1 MTTHTTSPLS
11 AIPLASR
18 AAALREGIVDV
29 HAQIDAALDRLD
41 RFDARVRAFLPEP
54 GRRERVHAAAD
65 ALAARYPEGAPKP
78 PLYGVL
84 LGVKDIFAV
93 DGLPT
98 RAGSA
103 IPPEEW
109 VMPQGPAVT
118 RLIDAGAI
126 VLGKT
131 VSTEFAYF
139 DPGATTNPHNA
150 LHTPGGSSSGSGASV
165 ASGYVPLAIG
175 SQTVGSV
182 LRPAAYVGVVGYK
195 GSYDRVSTNG
205 AVAYSRSVDHV
216 GWFTQD
222 VAGARLVASVMYGD
236 WRANGGIPAPPDPD
250 LRASSLPVVGVP
262 VGPYL
267 AQLQPAALA
276 SFEATIAALEA
287 RGVTVRRVP
296 FLDDIDGI
304 NARHRAIATAEFG
317 DTHAERF
324 VRWGS
329 MFRAASAALFDAA
342 QHVTPEARAEGFA
355 SRLELRARID
365 AASGRHGIDVWASMP
380 ALGPAPLGLTS
391 TGDPV
396 MCVPW
401 THAGVP
407 DITLPAGT
415 IDGLPV
421 GLQLAGRFGR
431 DEEFLD
437 AAERIEALLPS

>member
-1 MTTHTTSPLS
+1 MTTHSTSPLS

-41 RFDARVRAFLPEP
+41 RFDARVRGFLPEP
-54 GRRERVHAAAD
+54 DRRERVHAAAD
-65 ALAARYPEGAPKP
+65 ALIARYPEGTPKP

-84 LGVKDIFAV
+84 VGVKDIFAV

-118 RLIDAGAI
+118 RLIEAGAI

-150 LHTPGGSSSGSGASV
+150 LNTPGGSSSGSGASV

-195 GSYDRVSTNG
+195 GSYDRVPTDG

-216 GWFTQD
+216 GWFTHD
-222 VAGARLVASVMYGD
+222 VAGARLVASVMYED
-236 WRANGGIPAPPDPD
+236 WRDVEAPNAP
-250 LRASSLPVVGVP
+250 PVVGVP

-267 AQLQPAALA
+267 EQLQPAALA

-287 RGVTVRRVP
+287 RGLTVRRVR
-296 FLDDIDGI
+296 FLEDIAGI

-324 VRWGS
+324 LRWGS

-342 QHVTPEARAEGFA
+342 QHVTPEARAEAFE
-355 SRLELRARID
+355 SRLELRTRID
-365 AASGRHGIDVWASMP
+365 AASERHGIDVWASMP

-407 DITLPAGT
+407 DITIPAGT
-415 IDGLPV
+415 VDGLPV

>member
-1 MTTHTTSPLS
+1 
-11 AIPLASR
+11 
-18 AAALREGIVDV
+18 
-29 HAQIDAALDRLD
+29 
-41 RFDARVRAFLPEP
+41 
-54 GRRERVHAAAD
+54 
-65 ALAARYPEGAPKP
+65 
-78 PLYGVL
+78 
-84 LGVKDIFAV
+84 
-93 DGLPT
+93 
-98 RAGSA
+98 
-103 IPPEEW
+103 
-109 VMPQGPAVT
+109 MPQGPAVT
-118 RLIDAGAI
+118 RLIEAGAI

-195 GSYDRVSTNG
+195 GSYDRVPTDG

-216 GWFTQD
+216 GWFTHD
-222 VAGARLVASVMYGD
+222 VAGARLVASVMYED
-236 WRANGGIPAPPDPD
+236 WRDAEVTSG
-250 LRASSLPVVGVP
+250 LPVVGVP

-296 FLDDIDGI
+296 FLEDIAGL

-324 VRWGS
+324 LRWGS

-342 QHVTPEARAEGFA
+342 QRVTPEARAEGFA

-365 AASGRHGIDVWASMP
+365 AASERHRIDVWASMP

-407 DITLPAGT
+407 DITIPAGT

>member
-1 MTTHTTSPLS
+1 MTTHSTSPLS

-41 RFDARVRAFLPEP
+41 RFDARVRGFLPEP
-54 GRRERVHAAAD
+54 DRRERVHAAAD
-65 ALAARYPEGAPKP
+65 ALIARYPDGAPKP

-84 LGVKDIFAV
+84 VGVKDIFAV

-118 RLIDAGAI
+118 RLIEAGAI

-195 GSYDRVSTNG
+195 GSYDRVPTDG

-216 GWFTQD
+216 GWFTHD
-222 VAGARLVASVMYGD
+222 VAGARLVAGVMYDD
-236 WRANGGIPAPPDPD
+236 WRDVETPNA
-250 LRASSLPVVGVP
+250 LPVVGVP
-262 VGPYL
+262 VGRYL
-267 AQLQPAALA
+267 EQLQPAALD

-287 RGVTVRRVP
+287 RGLTVRRVP
-296 FLDDIDGI
+296 FLEDIAGI

-342 QHVTPEARAEGFA
+342 QRVTPEARAEGFA

-365 AASGRHGIDVWASMP
+365 AASERHGIDVWASMP

-415 IDGLPV
+415 IDGLPA

>member
-1 MTTHTTSPLS
+1 MTTHSTSPLS

-41 RFDARVRAFLPEP
+41 RFDARVRGFLPEP
-54 GRRERVHAAAD
+54 DRRERVHAAAD
-65 ALAARYPEGAPKP
+65 ALIARYPEGTPKP

-84 LGVKDIFAV
+84 VGVKDIFAV

-118 RLIDAGAI
+118 RLIEAGAI

-195 GSYDRVSTNG
+195 GSYDRVPTDG

-216 GWFTQD
+216 GWFTHD
-222 VAGARLVASVMYGD
+222 VAGARLVASVMYED
-236 WRANGGIPAPPDPD
+236 WRDVEAPN
-250 LRASSLPVVGVP
+250 ALPVVGVP

-287 RGVTVRRVP
+287 RGLTVRRVP
-296 FLDDIDGI
+296 FLEDIAGI

-324 VRWGS
+324 LRWGS

-342 QHVTPEARAEGFA
+342 QHVTPEARAEGFE
-355 SRLELRARID
+355 SRLELRTRID
-365 AASGRHGIDVWASMP
+365 AASERHGIDVWASMP

-407 DITLPAGT
+407 DITIPAGT
-415 IDGLPV
+415 VDGLPV

-431 DEEFLD
+431 DEEFLH